1 MAVIISASPGSG
13 LPTISELTTPDPTIK
28 AVEQQLAMDFDVYR
42 ALIKDE
48 IRKSNPAHSEQVK
61 DVLKDIH
68 SNVEVLWEDIFNPA
82 IRSGFLIS
90 GHGIPDEVTQAA
102 VGRYSGVLAEQVNAV
117 SDQAFLEGYNAA
129 LAKGWDRA
137 VAWDRIA
144 RAYGIDPLQMRGW
157 VSAYPLEG
165 YHPHDLPAKSQQQ
178 LEKMLDVRSKRIG
191 KSEALTLRNLGKQAM
206 WENQLRRDQIS
217 GNAKKVWR
225 TAKDEL
231 VCPVCAPMD
240 SIAIPVGKKFKTA
253 NGKFYVPPVHINCRC
268 DVYILNNENDVIKSM
283 GKDKYNRDS
292 HGRFSRTEGRTRNVG
307 NRSSGK
313 RSFKAMAQP
322 KEKVNAFGVRHEKKK
337 TAEELE
343 QERIDALPEKMPD
356 LDERMPAWGQN
367 VTQTESAA
375 ADEAEKDREREKDPE
390 RVKESE
396 GEKIRIA
403 LNIPPNANVWG
414 WTVAELVNTYGNLQD
429 HHSAESVESTLDTL
443 SQFNKTHA
451 FNHMG
456 DIGDRPMWME
466 INGDNIKY
474 DEEKDEYQYF
484 DPNPSDP
491 QVAWATQATI
501 DNRVMERNRDRDA
514 FSPEEGRDV
523 WKILEIKYAPAT
535 DVYDDPDLGDGE
547 LRKLKPVQA
556 LGYSGTVQIPEMN
569 MAGIGQLKSRN
580 GQ

>member
-1 MAVIISASPGSG
+1 MREKQEYKS
-13 LPTISELTTPDPTIK
+13 K
-28 AVEQQLAMDFDVYR
+28 NKR
-42 ALIKDE
+42 
-48 IRKSNPAHSEQVK
+48 RKER
-61 DVLKDIH
+61 
-68 SNVEVLWEDIFNPA
+68 ETE
-82 IRSGFLIS
+82 R
-90 GHGIPDEVTQAA
+90 E
-102 VGRYSGVLAEQVNAV
+102 RE
-117 SDQAFLEGYNAA
+117 
-129 LAKGWDRA
+129 
-137 VAWDRIA
+137 
-144 RAYGIDPLQMRGW
+144 
-157 VSAYPLEG
+157 
-165 YHPHDLPAKSQQQ
+165 
-178 LEKMLDVRSKRIG
+178 
-191 KSEALTLRNLGKQAM
+191 RNRK
-206 WENQLRRDQIS
+206 
-217 GNAKKVWR
+217 
-225 TAKDEL
+225 
-231 VCPVCAPMD
+231 
-240 SIAIPVGKKFKTA
+240 
-253 NGKFYVPPVHINCRC
+253 
-268 DVYILNNENDVIKSM
+268 
-283 GKDKYNRDS
+283 
-292 HGRFSRTEGRTRNVG
+292 
-307 NRSSGK
+307 
-313 RSFKAMAQP
+313 
-322 KEKVNAFGVRHEKKK
+322 
-337 TAEELE
+337 
-343 QERIDALPEKMPD
+343 
-356 LDERMPAWGQN
+356 
-367 VTQTESAA
+367 
-375 ADEAEKDREREKDPE
+375 REKDPE